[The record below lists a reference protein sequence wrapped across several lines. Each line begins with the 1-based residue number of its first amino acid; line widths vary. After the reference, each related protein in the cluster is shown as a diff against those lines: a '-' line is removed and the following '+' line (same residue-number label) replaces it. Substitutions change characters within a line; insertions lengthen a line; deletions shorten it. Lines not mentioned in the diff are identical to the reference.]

1 MTTKSIRIT
10 IDLPNKEHKRLKTAA
25 TLLGISMKEFVI
37 DSLHETFKSRT
48 YNKKTLR
55 AIREA
60 EEGKNLKEFDSLED
74 MFEDLGI

>member
-10 IDLPNKEHKRLKTAA
+10 IDLPNKEHKKLKTAA
-25 TLLGISMKEFVI
+25 TLLGVSMKEFVI

-48 YNKKTLR
+48 YNKKTLK

-60 EEGKNLKEFDSLED
+60 EEGNLKEFDSLKD

>member
-60 EEGKNLKEFDSLED
+60 EEGNLKEFDSLED

>member
-10 IDLPNKEHKRLKTAA
+10 IDLPNKEHKKLKTAA
-25 TLLGISMKEFVI
+25 TLLGVSMKEFVI

-48 YNKKTLR
+48 YNKKTLK

-60 EEGKNLKEFDSLED
+60 EEGNLKEFDSLED

>member
-1 MTTKSIRIT
+1 MTTKNTRIT
-10 IDLPNKEHKRLKTAA
+10 IDLPNKDHKKLKTAA

-48 YNKKTLR
+48 YNKKTLK
-55 AIREA
+55 AMREA
-60 EEGKNLKEFDSLED
+60 EEGNLKEYDSLED

>member
-10 IDLPNKEHKRLKTAA
+10 IDLPNKEHKKLKIAA
-25 TLLGISMKEFVI
+25 TLLGVSMKEFVI

-48 YNKKTLR
+48 YNKKTLK

-60 EEGKNLKEFDSLED
+60 EEGNLKEFDSLED

>member
-10 IDLPNKEHKRLKTAA
+10 IDLPNKEHKKLKTAA
-25 TLLGISMKEFVI
+25 TLLGVSMKEFVI

-60 EEGKNLKEFDSLED
+60 EKGNLKEFDSLED

>member
-48 YNKKTLR
+48 YNKKTLK

-60 EEGKNLKEFDSLED
+60 EEGNLKEYDSLED

>member
-10 IDLPNKEHKRLKTAA
+10 IDLPNKEHKKLKTAA
-25 TLLGISMKEFVI
+25 TLLGVSMKEFVI

-60 EEGKNLKEFDSLED
+60 EEGNLKEFDSLED

>member
-10 IDLPNKEHKRLKTAA
+10 IDLPNKEHKKLKTAA

-60 EEGKNLKEFDSLED
+60 EEGNLKEFDSLED
-74 MFEDLGI
+74 MFEELGI